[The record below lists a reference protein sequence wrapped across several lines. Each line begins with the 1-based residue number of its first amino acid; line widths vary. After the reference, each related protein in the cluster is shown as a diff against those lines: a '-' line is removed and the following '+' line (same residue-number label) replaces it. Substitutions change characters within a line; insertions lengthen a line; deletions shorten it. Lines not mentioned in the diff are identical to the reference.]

1 MNYFIIFYNIKIFL
15 MIRIDMNRT
24 VTRYIPSLQL
34 NVVFKVGKDA
44 ANNHQIIDESHKN
57 DLWFHI
63 NNKPSC
69 HVIARLQNIRFTT
82 QDNDLPNYYDIHFD
96 TLENKQKQQI
106 IKQGALICKQFSK
119 FKSEKN
125 VEVVYTKIENVV
137 KTEIIGSVL
146 ASKSKIIIV

>member
-1 MNYFIIFYNIKIFL
+1 MINIIKV
-15 MIRIDMNRT
+15 DMKRT
-24 VTRYIPSLQL
+24 LTRYIPSM
-34 NVVFKVGKDA
+34 NVNIIYKIGRNAEDNF
-44 ANNHQIIDESHKN
+44 NLIDESDKN

>member
-1 MNYFIIFYNIKIFL
+1 MINIIKV
-15 MIRIDMNRT
+15 DMKRT
-24 VTRYIPSLQL
+24 VTRYIPSL
-34 NVVFKVGKDA
+34 NVNIIYKIGRNARDNF
-44 ANNHQIIDESHKN
+44 NLIDESDKD

-69 HVIARLQNIRFTT
+69 HVIVRLQNIRFTT

-96 TLENKQKQQI
+96 TLDNKQKQQI

-125 VEVVYTKIENVV
+125 IEVVYTKIENVV

-146 ASKSKIIIV
+146 TSKSKIIIV

>member
-1 MNYFIIFYNIKIFL
+1 MINIIKV
-15 MIRIDMNRT
+15 DMKRT
-24 VTRYIPSLQL
+24 VTRYIPSM
-34 NVVFKVGKDA
+34 NVNIIYKIGRNAEDNF
-44 ANNHQIIDESHKN
+44 NLIDESDKN

>member
-1 MNYFIIFYNIKIFL
+1 MINIIKV
-15 MIRIDMNRT
+15 DMKRT
-24 VTRYIPSLQL
+24 LTRYIPSM
-34 NVVFKVGKDA
+34 NVNIIYKIGRNAEDNF
-44 ANNHQIIDESHKN
+44 NLIDESDKN

-82 QDNDLPNYYDIHFD
+82 QDNDLPHFD

>member
-1 MNYFIIFYNIKIFL
+1 MINIIKV
-15 MIRIDMNRT
+15 DMKRT
-24 VTRYIPSLQL
+24 VTRYIPSM
-34 NVVFKVGKDA
+34 NVNIIYKIGRNAGDNF
-44 ANNHQIIDESHKN
+44 NLIDESDKN

-106 IKQGALICKQFSK
+106 ITQGALICKQFSK
-119 FKSEKN
+119 FKSEQK
-125 VEVVYTKIENVV
+125 VEVIYTNIENIH
-137 KTEIIGSVL
+137 KTEIVGSVT
-146 ASKSKIIIV
+146 AYKTKIIIV

>member
-1 MNYFIIFYNIKIFL
+1 MINIIKV
-15 MIRIDMNRT
+15 DMKRT
-24 VTRYIPSLQL
+24 VTRYIPSM
-34 NVVFKVGKDA
+34 NVNIIYKIGKNAED
-44 ANNHQIIDESHKN
+44 NFNLIDESDKH

-125 VEVVYTKIENVV
+125 VEVVYTKIENVF
-137 KTEIIGSVL
+137 KTEIIGSVM

>member
-1 MNYFIIFYNIKIFL
+1 MINIIKV
-15 MIRIDMNRT
+15 DMKRT
-24 VTRYIPSLQL
+24 VTRYIPSL
-34 NVVFKVGKDA
+34 NVNIIYKIGRNARDNF
-44 ANNHQIIDESHKN
+44 NLIDESDKD

-69 HVIARLQNIRFTT
+69 HVIVRLQNIRFTT

-96 TLENKQKQQI
+96 TLDNKQKQQI
-106 IKQGALICKQFSK
+106 IKQWALICKQFSK

-125 VEVVYTKIENVV
+125 IEVVYTKIENVV

-146 ASKSKIIIV
+146 TSKSKIIIV

>member
-1 MNYFIIFYNIKIFL
+1 MINIIKV
-15 MIRIDMNRT
+15 DMKRT
-24 VTRYIPSLQL
+24 VTRYIPSM
-34 NVVFKVGKDA
+34 NVNIIYKIGRNAGDNF
-44 ANNHQIIDESHKN
+44 NLIDESDKN

>member
-1 MNYFIIFYNIKIFL
+1 MINIIKV
-15 MIRIDMNRT
+15 DMKRT
-24 VTRYIPSLQL
+24 VTRYIPSM
-34 NVVFKVGKDA
+34 NVNIIYKIGKNDEG
-44 ANNHQIIDESHKN
+44 NFNLIDESDKD

-125 VEVVYTKIENVV
+125 IKVDYTKIKNVF
-137 KTEIIGSVL
+137 KTEIIGSVM
-146 ASKSKIIIV
+146 AIKSKFIIV

>member
-1 MNYFIIFYNIKIFL
+1 MINIIKV
-15 MIRIDMNRT
+15 DMKRT
-24 VTRYIPSLQL
+24 VTRYIPSL
-34 NVVFKVGKDA
+34 NVNIIYKIGRNARDNF
-44 ANNHQIIDESHKN
+44 NLIDESDKD

>member
-1 MNYFIIFYNIKIFL
+1 MINIIKV
-15 MIRIDMNRT
+15 DMKRT
-24 VTRYIPSLQL
+24 LTRYIPSM
-34 NVVFKVGKDA
+34 NVNIIYKIGRNAGDNF
-44 ANNHQIIDESHKN
+44 NLIDESDKN